1 MKYALII
8 PDGAADTPI
17 DDLNGKTPLE
27 VAKKP
32 NMDWVAMNGK
42 LGTVRTTP
50 PGYSAGSDVCTL
62 CLLGYEPSKY
72 HPGRAPLEAA
82 AMGLQLDPQ
91 QDWVFRCNLVTIID
105 GVMMDHSAGHIGD
118 KEARLLLEEVRK
130 VLAPDPGTSP
140 LTFHPGVSYRHLMTY
155 RVGTNASGGITDFAG
170 LKTTPPHDIPEQ
182 PIKAYM
188 PRGKG

>member
-17 DDLNGKTPLE
+17 DDLARKTPLE
-27 VAKKP
+27 VAQKP
-32 NMDWVAMNGK
+32 HMDSVATAGK

-62 CLLGYEPSKY
+62 CLLGYDPVKY

-82 AMGLQLDPQ
+82 AMGLALDPQ
-91 QDWVFRCNLVTIID
+91 LDWVFRCNLVTIID

-118 KEARLLLEEVRK
+118 KEARALLDEVRK
-130 VLAPDPGTSP
+130 HLAPDSSSP
-140 LTFHPGVSYRHLMTY
+140 L
-155 RVGTNASGGITDFAG
+155 
-170 LKTTPPHDIPEQ
+170 
-182 PIKAYM
+182 
-188 PRGKG
+188 